1 MDKREQIIEIASEI
15 KICRNR
21 LQELE
26 LKLDRLIGEAPRPR
40 AAYTGSSANSNG
52 RRSYGREI
60 LPIVDSEPTR
70 VFSEDDLMKAA
81 QIAEEKKASFRSA
94 LSRLVKAKSIARPK
108 QKHYRSILHPE
119 ELTSQDVVNEKES
132 S

>member
-40 AAYTGSSANSNG
+40 AAYTGSANSTG

-60 LPIVDSEPTR
+60 LPIVDSEPTK
-70 VFSEDDLMKAA
+70 VFSEDDLMKAT

-108 QKHYRSILHPE
+108 QKHYRSILHPA
-119 ELTSQDVVNEKES
+119 ELTSQDVVNEKELA
-132 S
+132 